1 MGLPPWRGRFQ
12 GMNRRG
18 FTLMELLVGVAFLGT
33 LSLLGWGAARG
44 LVDSLECRAA
54 REELAGL
61 IHRARMEARLRGEG
75 RVHLRDGGAAVL
87 LGEGG
92 VPLDRV
98 DPRSRGVRLTVGG
111 VRSEVT
117 LVFGPLGLGR
127 ATSATFQLERG
138 RTRVP
143 LVLSSYGRVRR

>member
-1 MGLPPWRGRFQ
+1 
-12 GMNRRG
+12 MNRRG
-18 FTLMELLVGVAFLGT
+18 FTLLELLVGLAFLGV
-33 LSLLGWGAARG
+33 LSLLGWGSARG
-44 LVDSLECRAA
+44 LVDLFECRAA

-75 RVHLRDGGAAVL
+75 RVQIREGGAAVL
-87 LGEGG
+87 LGPSGH
-92 VPLDRV
+92 PLERV
-98 DPRSRGVRLTVGG
+98 DPGARGVQLSIGG

-127 ATSATFQLERG
+127 AASTTLQLERG
-138 RTRVP
+138 RVRVP